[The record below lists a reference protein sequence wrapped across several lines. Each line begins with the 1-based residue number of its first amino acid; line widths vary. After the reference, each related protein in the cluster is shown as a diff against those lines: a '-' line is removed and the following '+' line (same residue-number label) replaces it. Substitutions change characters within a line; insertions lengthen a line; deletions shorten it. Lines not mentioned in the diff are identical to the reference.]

1 MTEDLLPS
9 NATAFERAASL
20 SIDVLPKVNAGVASM
35 RTAKLVSIPDSF
47 LPFLIFEYGLGP
59 VSAYVTD
66 ARALIETGIDWQ
78 RVRGTPEAVDRAL
91 DWIGYAG
98 NLEEARVTRRRWNL
112 FQLALDRLRD
122 AETPDLDQIE
132 ALVGLSVPVR
142 SHFFRGFFGYD
153 VREAEWSQRRY
164 SGSRWSSSSGA
175 RLRPGGVKWSFG
187 RTTDFDFKLSRD
199 ELIAI
204 GVWQPPIDNGTEGFG
219 LRFVN
224 TYVSGETGWG
234 GFSWD
239 ATTATWDGYDES
251 DRLALMANA
260 MGQRPLWAC
269 LRRADNSV
277 IGYRRARVARPV
289 TLRPGGP
296 YQVGIDRFA
305 PETQADSFYAE
316 FLTDF
321 GNGNGSTATSVSL
334 VFDAL
339 PLDTTKPG
347 LQWAEPGQIT
357 PGIEIAQRAI
367 NIPMGRT
374 VRERLR
380 FHLTF

>member
-66 ARALIETGIDWQ
+66 ARVLIETGIDWQ

-142 SHFFRGFFGYD
+142 SHFFRAFYGYD
-153 VREAEWSQRRY
+153 VREAEWSQRKW

-187 RTTDFDFKLSRD
+187 RTTDFEATLSR
-199 ELIAI
+199 EEMIALSA
-204 GVWQPPIDNGTEGFG
+204 WQPPIDNGTEGWG
-219 LRFVN
+219 LRFLN
-224 TYVSGETGWG
+224 THVSAETDWG
-234 GFSWD
+234 GFTWD
-239 ATTATWDGYDES
+239 DTTATWDGYDEG
-251 DRLALMANA
+251 DRLALMAA
-260 MGQRPLWAC
+260 ALSDRPLWAC
-269 LRRADNSV
+269 LRRADTSV

-289 TLRPGGP
+289 TLTPGGP
-296 YQVGIDRFA
+296 YQVGADRFA
-305 PETQADSFYAE
+305 PAIGAESFYAE

-321 GNGNGSTATSVSL
+321 GNGEGSTAASVSL
-334 VFDAL
+334 VFDAT
-339 PLDTTKPG
+339 PLDPTKPG
-347 LQWAEPGQIT
+347 LQWAGPGQIT
-357 PGIEIAQRAI
+357 PGVEVGQRALS
-367 NIPMGRT
+367 IPLGRT